1 MIKQPLLVNFQ
12 INMQQ
17 ISFKKPVIGLCAYS
31 GSGKT
36 TLLEKLLPIFNS
48 HSLEVAVIKHA
59 HHSFDIDH
67 PEKDSYKIRKA
78 GAQQMLISSQNRW
91 ALIHEHANG
100 QHELHLED
108 ALEKI
113 DAESIDF
120 VIVEGFKKAAIPKI
134 EIYRPALGKPLISS
148 KDQHVIAIA
157 TDGEDVVD
165 TKLPLLDL
173 NQPFVIAAYI
183 EQLVATN
190 K

>member
-1 MIKQPLLVNFQ
+1 
-12 INMQQ
+12 MQQ

-48 HSLEVAVIKHA
+48 HSLEIAVIKHA

-78 GAQQMLISSQNRW
+78 GAQQILISSQKRW
-91 ALIHEHANG
+91 ALIHEHSNE
-100 QHELHLED
+100 QHELRLED

-113 DAESIDF
+113 DTESIDF

-134 EIYRPALGKPLISS
+134 EIYRSALSKPLISTE
-148 KDQHVIAIA
+148 DQHVIAIA
-157 TDGEDVVD
+157 TDQEEIVD
-165 TKLPLLDL
+165 TKLPKLDL
-173 NQPFVIAAYI
+173 NQPELIAAYI
-183 EQLVATN
+183 ERFVAVN